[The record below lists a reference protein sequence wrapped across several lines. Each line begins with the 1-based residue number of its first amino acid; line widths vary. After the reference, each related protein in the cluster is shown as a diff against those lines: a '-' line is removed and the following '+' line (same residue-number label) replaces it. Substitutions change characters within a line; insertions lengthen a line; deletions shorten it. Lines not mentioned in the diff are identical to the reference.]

1 MITTLNNLD
10 AAILLWL
17 NSFHS
22 TFFDHFMSLVTGKWI
37 WVPMYACILVVLTLR
52 VSFKPKLLI
61 ILATIGLG
69 LFFSDFFVSEY
80 IRPLFNRPR
89 PSQPG
94 SGISHLVHLVDNYRG
109 GSYGFPYCHASNS
122 FMLATIIYL
131 IFRNKAL
138 GCFLYAWAIIMC
150 YSRAYLGVHYPGD
163 LLVGAIWGSGVSYML
178 YSLANRFF
186 NLSDLK
192 DAKQTAYINMAVT
205 ASFALILIIS
215 AVQVCES

>member
-109 GSYGFPYCHASNS
+109 GSYGF
-122 FMLATIIYL
+122 
-131 IFRNKAL
+131 RNKAL